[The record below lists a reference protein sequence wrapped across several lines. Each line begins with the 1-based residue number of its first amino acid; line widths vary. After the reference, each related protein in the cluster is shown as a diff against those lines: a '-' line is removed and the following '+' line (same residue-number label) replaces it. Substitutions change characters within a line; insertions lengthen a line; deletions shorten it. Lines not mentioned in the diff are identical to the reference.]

1 LQQGL
6 CKAVKT
12 AEYLVHIKD
21 LDCEKSGMTST
32 SRNPSFGQQTR
43 QTTRSM
49 EGFQMS
55 KFKVDS
61 DIGNV
66 GHSQAEP
73 PPAPAAAVSPE
84 TVHVPQTLNGSS
96 KDEAIATAA
105 TVGVVAVGAALI
117 EAALIPG
124 IIIGVAAALAPK
136 YVPQMGSKLR
146 PLFKT
151 TVGGVYKLGQKTREA
166 VAETRERMQDLVA
179 EVAAEQTHGVTV
191 PAAASTAATVAAPE
205 VATAL
210 HG

>member
-1 LQQGL
+1 
-6 CKAVKT
+6 
-12 AEYLVHIKD
+12 
-21 LDCEKSGMTST
+21 
-32 SRNPSFGQQTR
+32 
-43 QTTRSM
+43 
-49 EGFQMS
+49 MS

-61 DIGNV
+61 DIGSV

-73 PPAPAAAVSPE
+73 PPAAAVAGSPE
-84 TVHVPQTLNGSS
+84 TVHVAQTPNGSNR
-96 KDEAIATAA
+96 DEAIATAA

-136 YVPQMGSKLR
+136 YVPQMSSKLR
-146 PLFKT
+146 PLFKS

-179 EVAAEQTHGVTV
+179 EVAAEQAHSATV
-191 PAAASTAATVAAPE
+191 PAAASTAVAVAVPD